1 MKYEDNNI
9 MKGKNICNKNLT
21 LEFLINNLRLEGM
34 NMTKEEI
41 LICKKIL
48 EGKIDLEE
56 YKKAVLE

>member
-1 MKYEDNNI
+1 MK
-9 MKGKNICNKNLT
+9 KKNICNKNLT

-34 NMTKEEI
+34 NMTKEET

-56 YKKAVLE
+56 YKKAVCGKILY